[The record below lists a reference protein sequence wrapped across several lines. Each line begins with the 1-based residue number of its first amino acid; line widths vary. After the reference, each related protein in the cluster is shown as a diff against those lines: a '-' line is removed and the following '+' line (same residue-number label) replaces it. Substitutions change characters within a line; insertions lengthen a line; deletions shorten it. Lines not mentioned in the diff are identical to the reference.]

1 VFRQYAEAFS
11 ACTAGTKIT
20 VFKGNGH
27 ASLDSGISPCGKA
40 AVVSMPEANEASASI
55 AETDLSKQSK
65 CFMGEATTNMDRHR
79 KNAYHLAGGGM
90 KFKNR
95 LKRLTDILEKLGV
108 TGLAIGVFQ
117 DSQLGLWMGI
127 GFLVVSIFLTMEDS

>member
-1 VFRQYAEAFS
+1 MLYQLGMLPRNYSIEQQNKS
-11 ACTAGTKIT
+11 TA
-20 VFKGNGH
+20 
-27 ASLDSGISPCGKA
+27 AKA
-40 AVVSMPEANEASASI
+40 VMLEVSRPAVER
-55 AETDLSKQSK
+55 
-65 CFMGEATTNMDRHR
+65 MDRRR
-79 KNAYHLAGGGM
+79 KNAYHLTGGGM

-108 TGLAIGVFQ
+108 ASLAIGVFQ